1 MLESK
6 SELCALKKQELTSL
20 VITKQRTINRLEKEL
35 KDIKESMLNE
45 FTAQIEIIHDSK
57 LKQDTKI
64 DRILKIAKRN
74 YNELEYDLK
83 EEDYIRNDEEDKIDS
98 SKEKFIKIYL
108 RFILAQ
114 NEFKCKERM

>member
-83 EEDYIRNDEEDKIDS
+83 EEDYIRNDEEDKIIELS
-98 SKEKFIKIYL
+98 TINQTN
-108 RFILAQ
+108 R
-114 NEFKCKERM
+114 